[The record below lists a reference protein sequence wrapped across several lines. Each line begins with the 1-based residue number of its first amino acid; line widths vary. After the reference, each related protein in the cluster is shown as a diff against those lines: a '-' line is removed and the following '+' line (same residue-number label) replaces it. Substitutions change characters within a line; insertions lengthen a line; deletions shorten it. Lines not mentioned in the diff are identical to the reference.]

1 MRNFTAPG
9 GAKGAGA
16 TMKKS
21 AILFRKAQELLPGG
35 VNSPVRAFRSVGGQ
49 PLFIAKAKGATV
61 TDVDGK
67 TYIDYVSSWGPMIAG
82 HAHPQVVAAVTR
94 AAKLGTSYGAVTE
107 SEITLA
113 RMVHEAFPSIE
124 MVRMVSSGTEAV
136 MSAIR
141 LARAATG
148 RDDIVKFE
156 GCYHGH
162 SDQMLVK
169 AGSGALTLGMPDS
182 PGVPADLARH
192 TLNLPYNDLGAVRR
206 LLRARR
212 GKIAAVI
219 VEPVAANAGVI
230 LPAPGFLEGLREAT
244 ADAGALLIFDE
255 VITGFRVAY
264 GGAQEYYG
272 VRPDLTCLGKI
283 IGGGL
288 PVGAYGGRRELMEQ
302 VAPAGPVYQ
311 AGTLSGNPL
320 AMAAGIAT
328 LSLLKKKGVY
338 RDLDAKGAYLEA
350 GTAANLAKTGVK
362 AVQNRVGSLSCLFF
376 TGTPVVDFCSAK
388 GADTKRYARY
398 FRGMLDGGVYLA
410 PSQFEAS
417 FISLA
422 HTTADLDRTLA
433 VQRRVLKGL

>member
-1 MRNFTAPG
+1 MT
-9 GAKGAGA
+9 
-16 TMKKS
+16 KS
-21 AILFRKAQELLPGG
+21 AVLFRQAQQVMPGG
-35 VNSPVRAFRSVGGQ
+35 VNSPVRAFRSVGGH
-49 PLFIAKAKGATV
+49 PLFIAKAKGATI
-61 TDVDGK
+61 TDVDGR
-67 TYIDYVSSWGPMIAG
+67 TYLDFVSSWGPMIAG
-82 HAHPQVVAAVTR
+82 HANPKVVAAVTD
-94 AAKLGTSYGAVTE
+94 AAKLGTSYGASTE
-107 SEITLA
+107 AEITLA
-113 RMVHEAFPSIE
+113 RMVGEAFPSIE

-136 MSAIR
+136 MSALR

-192 TLNLPYNDLGAVRR
+192 TLNLPYNDLDAVRK
-206 LLRARR
+206 LLRARK
-212 GKIAAVI
+212 GKVAAVI

-230 LPAPGFLEGLREAT
+230 LPKTGFLEGLRALT
-244 ADAGALLIFDE
+244 AEHGALLIFDE
-255 VITGFRVAY
+255 VITGFRLAY

-288 PVGAYGGRRELMEQ
+288 PVGAYGGRRDLMAQ
-302 VAPAGPVYQ
+302 VAPSGPVYQ

-328 LSLLKKKGVY
+328 LSILRGKGVY
-338 RDLDAKGAYLEA
+338 ARLDALGAQLAA

-376 TGTPVVDFCSAK
+376 TPKRVVDFASAK
-388 GADTKRYARY
+388 RADTKKYARY
-398 FRGMLDGGVYLA
+398 FTGMLRGGVYLA

-417 FISLA
+417 FVSLA
-422 HTTADLDRTLA
+422 HKPADLDRMLA
-433 VQRRVLKGL
+433 VQRRVLRSL